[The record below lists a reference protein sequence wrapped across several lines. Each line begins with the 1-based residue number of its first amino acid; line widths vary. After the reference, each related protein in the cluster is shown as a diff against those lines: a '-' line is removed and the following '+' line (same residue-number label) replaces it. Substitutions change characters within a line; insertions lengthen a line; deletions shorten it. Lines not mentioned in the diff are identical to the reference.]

1 VISRAD
7 GTASRPTRAIRH
19 SQDQGVFSEEET
31 HDLQILG
38 NRLRL
43 LRIVSKRPSDV
54 SATPPPFARSA
65 ALTYGTQIVAAFLSL
80 LSVLIV
86 ARALGAEGR
95 GNVAFLTAITFLT
108 ANLATFGLQEA
119 NANFAA
125 SDPRARPA
133 LATNSVLL
141 SLVLG
146 GAAIA
151 VLSGLI
157 ALVPAVAGESDPTL
171 RWMAFAFIPAI
182 LLQIL
187 LRFLVQA
194 DYGFVVTNTAF
205 LLAPALNVLGNGL
218 FYAFGILS
226 VGTAIGWWLA
236 GQMLETVILAWYV
249 QHRLAGFG
257 RPDPALARRAFRF
270 GARAHPGRIMLL
282 GNYRL
287 DQWLLGAIAGP
298 RELGVYS
305 VAVAWAE
312 ALWYLPTA
320 LAFVQRPDLVRAAR
334 EEAARLA
341 ARVFRAAILITA
353 LFGLVMFAAA
363 PILCVVIFGDEFRD
377 SVGMLRILVVASL
390 GVTAIK
396 LLGSALV
403 ARGSPGL
410 QSLAIGAGF
419 VCSVALDIALIPPF
433 GGTGAAV
440 AAALA
445 HTAAGLVVATIFI
458 RTLDARASDLV
469 PRTGDVAWFVGRLRE
484 RFGAGGRTA
493 APSQPD
499 ANPAHGHADPVR
511 DVKDHEGR
519 DHARQQAEAL
529 AARTDGAHAEDE
541 GADEVDGELEREED
555 ARGSAEGGER
565 A

>member
-1 VISRAD
+1 M
-7 GTASRPTRAIRH
+7 
-19 SQDQGVFSEEET
+19 
-31 HDLQILG
+31 
-38 NRLRL
+38 
-43 LRIVSKRPSDV
+43 SKRPNDV

-65 ALTYGTQIVAAFLSL
+65 VLTYGTQVGAAFLSL

-95 GNVAFLTAITFLT
+95 GSVAFLTAITFLT

-125 SDPRARPA
+125 SDPRARRA

-141 SLVLG
+141 SLLLG

-151 VLSGLI
+151 ALSGLI

-182 LLQIL
+182 LLQIF

-194 DYGFVVTNTAF
+194 DYGFVVTNTAY
-205 LLAPALNVLGNGL
+205 LLAPALNVVGNGL

-236 GQMLETVILAWYV
+236 GQTLETIILAWYV
-249 QHRLAGFG
+249 QRRLAGFG
-257 RPDPALARRAFRF
+257 RPDPALARRAFTF

-334 EEAARLA
+334 EEASRLA

-403 ARGSPGL
+403 ARGNPGL
-410 QSLAIGAGF
+410 QSLAVGAGF

-458 RTLDARASDLV
+458 RALGARPFDLV
-469 PRTGDVAWFVGRLRE
+469 PRAGDVAWFVGRLRE
-484 RFGAGGRTA
+484 RFGTGGGTA
-493 APSQPD
+493 ATPQPD
-499 ANPAHGHADPVR
+499 ASPAGGHPDPVR
-511 DVKDHEGR
+511 DVEDHEGG
-519 DHARQQAEAL
+519 DHAWQQTKPLSGRA
-529 AARTDGAHAEDE
+529 DGAHAEDE
-541 GADEVDGELEREED
+541 GAGEVDGKLEHEQD
-555 ARGSAEGGER
+555 PRGPAERGER
-565 A
+565 D